1 VPDPVVITE
10 PQIAA
15 VNAAGLPSTEF
26 LSRIPRSFARQHLVI
41 SAGRSESAE
50 RLIVAPATEPWIP
63 GNVARALNTKVEVS
77 VNDPERIAQ
86 EIDRAYSEVPEDAGV
101 AALTGESRAEADA
114 ARVLKDL
121 DQDLLRVAGKGPVI
135 RLVDLILFE
144 ALSKLASD
152 VHIQPLADRT
162 LVRYRVDGVLF
173 DVRELPASL
182 AGAVISRIKVMGQM
196 DVAERGAA
204 QDGRAT
210 VTIGGSARNARGE
223 TAAVNRA
230 VDLRISTLPTSYG
243 ERAVIR
249 LLDTARGQH
258 LTELPALGMP
268 SDVQERFLDRV
279 GRAHG
284 IVLVTGPTGSGKTT
298 TLYATLRLVAT
309 PTAGRKSGEFNIMTI
324 EDPIEYELSTVGL
337 AISQTQT
344 NPKKGLTF
352 ANGLRHILRQDP
364 DVVMIGEI
372 RDAETAR
379 MALQASLT
387 GHLVLSTLHTNDAV
401 TAITRLIDLGVE
413 RYLVGASLSAVLA
426 QRLLRKM
433 HASCGGAGCETCLHS
448 GFRGRVGAFELLIVS
463 DRIRERIGAG
473 ADDAEIRELARRS
486 GMRTLM
492 DEGARLVHE
501 GTTTTV
507 EVQRVIQGLE

>member
-1 VPDPVVITE
+1 VPSEAVISGTQRALASAAE
-10 PQIAA
+10 P
-15 VNAAGLPSTEF
+15 PSADF
-26 LSRIPRSFARQHLVI
+26 LASIPRSFARQHLVI
-41 SAGRSESAE
+41 SAGRLESSE
-50 RLIVAPATEPWIP
+50 RLIIAPSTEPWVP
-63 GNVARALNTKVEVS
+63 GNIAVALGIAVQVA
-77 VNDPERIAQ
+77 VGDPEWIAQ
-86 EIDRAYSEVPEDAGV
+86 QVDRVYAEATDDAGV

-114 ARVLKDL
+114 AKVLRDL
-121 DQDLLRVAGKGPVI
+121 DQDLLRVDGKGPVI

-144 ALSKLASD
+144 ALTRLASD
-152 VHIQPLADRT
+152 VHIQPLSDRT

-182 AGAVISRIKVMGQM
+182 ASAVISRIKVMGQM

-210 VTIGGSARNARGE
+210 VTIGGSTRNARGE
-223 TAAVNRA
+223 TAAVNRS

-268 SDVQERFLDRV
+268 ADVQSRFLDRV

-309 PTAGRKSGEFNIMTI
+309 PSSGRKSGEFNIMTI

-337 AISQTQT
+337 AISQTQA

-387 GHLVLSTLHTNDAV
+387 GHMVLSTLHTNDAA
-401 TAITRLIDLGVE
+401 TAVTRLIDLGVE

-426 QRLLRKM
+426 QRLLRKT
-433 HASCGGAGCETCLHS
+433 HGTCRGAGCEACMHS
-448 GFRGRVGAFELLIVS
+448 GFSGRVGAFELLVVS
-463 DRIRERIGAG
+463 DKIRERISAG
-473 ADDAEIRELARRS
+473 ADEPEIRELGRRG

-492 DEGARLVHE
+492 EEGERLIRE
-501 GTTTTV
+501 GVTTAV